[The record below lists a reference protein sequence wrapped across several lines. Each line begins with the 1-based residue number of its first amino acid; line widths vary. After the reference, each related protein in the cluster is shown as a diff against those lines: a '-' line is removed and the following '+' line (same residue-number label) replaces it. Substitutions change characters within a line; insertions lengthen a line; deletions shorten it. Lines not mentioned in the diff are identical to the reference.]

1 MSISNLSFSP
11 ANPGL
16 TELENKILE
25 FENSWWRFSSSKE
38 NSIKEEF
45 SLTPIAYY
53 QALNNLIDRDD
64 ALLAAPI
71 LVKRLRR
78 LRESRLS
85 GR

>member
-1 MSISNLSFSP
+1 MSISALP
-11 ANPGL
+11 ANQPAAAL
-16 TELENKILE
+16 SELEAKILE
-25 FENSWWRFSSSKE
+25 FESSWWRFSGAKE
-38 NSIKEEF
+38 ASIKEVF
-45 SLTPIAYY
+45 NLTPTAYY

-64 ALLAAPI
+64 ALAAAPI